1 MRDYCKAGLNT
12 SNERFILHFLESVDE
27 KEELEFNMVCQ
38 KLMTSML
45 LCLDKA
51 IKHKESN
58 IHSSF
63 WFNINDIWRKKR
75 TIISEAKNSI
85 TSNKNLYA
93 LFQRA
98 LLVQP
103 EIDEEVIRRCYL
115 EVVEKVINA
124 SAGTVFKLF
133 HELFIGH
140 YSKKINVEFRK
151 NLQVQA
157 KTRKNKDRV
166 KKKEEDED
174 N

>member
-1 MRDYCKAGLNT
+1 M
-12 SNERFILHFLESVDE
+12 
-27 KEELEFNMVCQ
+27 
-38 KLMTSML
+38 
-45 LCLDKA
+45 
-51 IKHKESN
+51 
-58 IHSSF
+58 
-63 WFNINDIWRKKR
+63 NINDIWRKKR

-157 KTRKNKDRV
+157 KMEKTRT
-166 KKKEEDED
+166 E
-174 N
+174 